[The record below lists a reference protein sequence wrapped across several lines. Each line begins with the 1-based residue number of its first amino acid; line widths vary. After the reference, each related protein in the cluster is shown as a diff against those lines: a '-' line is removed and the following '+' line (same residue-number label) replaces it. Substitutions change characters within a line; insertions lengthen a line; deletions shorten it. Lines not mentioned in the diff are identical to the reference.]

1 MLAYLWLSLKQISFE
16 QKTFFFF
23 SLAGMSRSV
32 TIAAA
37 YLMSA
42 TTIKLKHVLKL
53 LKTCRSIA
61 SPNEGFNKQL
71 QYFECNYLLEVCNN
85 N

>member
-1 MLAYLWLSLKQISFE
+1 MC
-16 QKTFFFF
+16 F

-42 TTIKLKHVLKL
+42 TSIKLKHALKL
-53 LKTCRSIA
+53 LKICRSIA

-71 QYFECNYLLEVCNN
+71 QYFEYNYLLEACIM
-85 N
+85 